1 MVTKQRRKKRNLEK
15 DSLIFEDLVISCRE
29 NNFFYSS
36 LLLVCELKL
45 PEKFLE
51 TALQLSA
58 YV

>member
-1 MVTKQRRKKRNLEK
+1 MVTKQRRKKKLRK
-15 DSLIFEDLVISCRE
+15 SLLGLEDLVISCRE

-51 TALQLSA
+51 TAL
-58 YV
+58 

>member
-1 MVTKQRRKKRNLEK
+1 MVTKQRRKKKLRK
-15 DSLIFEDLVISCRE
+15 SLLGLEDLVISCRE

-36 LLLVCELKL
+36 LLLVCKLKL